1 MSQPVN
7 INFLLFNGFE
17 TLDLFGPVEI
27 LAYIESHKLRYFSIA
42 GGLITSTQG
51 VSLMTESID
60 TMPQAG
66 ILVLTGGL
74 GTRSLVYDDAFL
86 AVLEHYANQ
95 AEYYLTVCTGS
106 ALLARTGL
114 LDGRRATSNKKAFD
128 WVTSVSEGP
137 HWIRKARW
145 VVDGKFYTSSGV
157 SAGMD
162 MSLGFIADLY
172 SVEEADA
179 IAKAIEYHWNRDS
192 GEDTFQFF
200 NP

>member
-1 MSQPVN
+1 MSQTVN

-27 LAYIESHKLRYFSIA
+27 LAHIESHELRYFSIT

-66 ILVLTGGL
+66 ILVLPGGL
-74 GTRSLVYDDAFL
+74 GTRALVYDDSIL
-86 AVLEHYANQ
+86 AVLKHYADQ
-95 AEYYLTVCTGS
+95 AEYCLTICTGS

-137 HWIRKARW
+137 RWIRKARW
-145 VVDGKFYTSSGV
+145 AVDGKYYTSSGV

-162 MSLGFIADLY
+162 MALGFIADLY
-172 SVEEADA
+172 GLEKADA
-179 IAKAIEYHWNRDS
+179 IAKAIEYHWNRDPD
-192 GEDTFQFF
+192 EDAFQ
-200 NP
+200 